1 MNVLVLSMRGPTDED
16 RRGGAQ
22 EYIRHIFAQWV
33 KRGDRVRVICM
44 QEKTRG
50 GILPRNEC
58 VDGIEVIRVGGRH
71 DVERLLGVVQRARAS
86 QTWADLMVENIMA
99 VPLLPPLWKES
110 GLPFLAIKHHL
121 QGHTFF
127 EREDWIEAFI
137 GLFMERFSF
146 PVVYRNVPLVVNSER
161 TKQDLRDLWLG
172 RWEELQVVPPGVE
185 RISTAAEKFE
195 RPTILYLGSL
205 HLARKRIDDLL
216 EAFRETHQA
225 CPEAQLIVA
234 GDGPDR
240 EYLQDQASDL
250 PVTFTGFVSKKR
262 KHRLLEKAW
271 VFASPST
278 KEGFGITWI
287 EANACG
293 VPVVGYDLGLDT
305 VTPSCSIMVPPRD
318 KKALSRGLTK
328 LLQNP
333 EEREEMAD
341 AARENAERFNWERS
355 SERFRQFAEQVLEI
369 DEAAA

>member
-1 MNVLVLSMRGPTDED
+1 MNVLVLSMRGPTNED

-22 EYIRHIFAQWV
+22 EYIRHIFSPWV
-33 KRGDRVRVICM
+33 TRGDRVRLICM
-44 QEKTRG
+44 QEKTRE
-50 GILPRNEC
+50 GILPGNEC
-58 VDGIEVIRVGGRH
+58 VDGIEVTRVEGRH
-71 DVERLLGVVQRARAS
+71 DVERMLGVVQRARAS

-99 VPLLPPLWKES
+99 VPLLTPLWKER
-110 GLPFLAIKHHL
+110 GLPLLAIKHHL
-121 QGHTFF
+121 QGHAFF
-127 EREDWIEAFI
+127 EGDDLLKAFI
-137 GLFMERFSF
+137 GFFTERFSF

-161 TKQDLRDLWLG
+161 TKQDLRDLWLE

-216 EAFRETHQA
+216 EAFRKTHQE

-250 PVTFTGFVSKKR
+250 PVTFTGFVSEER

-287 EANACG
+287 EANAHG
-293 VPVVGYDLGLDT
+293 VPVVGYDLGIDT
-305 VTPSCSIMVPPRD
+305 VTPSCSIMVSPRN
-318 KKALSRGLTK
+318 KKALSRGLTQ
-328 LLQNP
+328 LLQNT
-333 EEREEMAD
+333 EQREEMAD
-341 AARENAERFNWERS
+341 AARENADRFNWKCS
-355 SERFRQFAEQVLEI
+355 SKRFREFVGQVLE
-369 DEAAA
+369 